1 MKYVIAMLLVVLAL
15 IPSSASQALLDP
27 NIIMQSNTQN
37 ILSQINGSVYERSA
51 NWAAIVGD
59 GNRLA
64 MNHIQNHFNRDAIT
78 INDNS
83 TTGLVII
90 GNNNKISQTSD
101 PGSVI
106 GLDQINELLLIGN
119 NSDITQFNFAEFNST
134 NTGTIT
140 QYQKNLAVMLGD
152 NIDLNQSNVA
162 SARDDGTGNIDQRE
176 VNTAYV
182 YGSNAVTQLNGLRA
196 NTTMNSSGYVNQ
208 TAENLAFVIS
218 DNMKPMFTTSVIA
231 SIRLLPMVNG
241 SMQMPSMPTVPSLPY
256 PPAVSMRFPIDL

>member
-1 MKYVIAMLLVVLAL
+1 MKYAIAVLLVVLAL

-37 ILSQINGSVYERSA
+37 ILSQINGSVYEQSA

-78 INDNS
+78 IYDNS

-101 PGSVI
+101 PGSMV
-106 GLDQINELLLIGN
+106 GLVQINELILIGN
-119 NSDITQFNFAEFNST
+119 NSDVAQSNFAEFNSI
-134 NTGTIT
+134 NNGTIT
-140 QYQKNLAVMLGD
+140 QYQKNFALMLGD
-152 NIDLNQSNVA
+152 NTALDQSNIA
-162 SARDDGTGNIDQRE
+162 FAEDDDTGNISQRE

-182 YGSNAVTQLNGLRA
+182 YGSNSVTQFNSLSA
-196 NTTMNSSGYVNQ
+196 NITMNSNGYVNQ

-218 DNMKPMFTTSVIA
+218 DNMTPMLTTSVIA
-231 SIRLLPMVNG
+231 SIRLLPMVNN
-241 SMQMPSMPTVPSLPY
+241 STQMLSMPTVPSLPY